1 MTVERPGNVRLF
13 PARTQERSPVHV
25 YVLMH
30 TCMCVIDIINLE
42 GI

>member
-13 PARTQERSPVHV
+13 PARAQERSPVHV

-30 TCMCVIDIINLE
+30 MCVINIINLE